1 MKKHIGLMVMILVL
15 ILAALACQLPNITNP
30 STGNEDNT
38 QSSAKVLFQDDFSD
52 TSSGWDRI
60 SDAEGVNDYSDGGY
74 RIFVD
79 KQNWYFWS
87 NPGLTFTDVIIDVD
101 AKKIGGS
108 DENDYGVICRYK
120 DESNFY
126 FFTIASDGYYGIS
139 KIIDGDEYLVGMD
152 QLQFNDKVIKLGEA
166 SNHIRAE
173 CVGSSLTLTVNN
185 KVLSDVSDSDI
196 ASGDVGLI
204 AGTYDTP
211 GTDILFDNFTV
222 TKP

>member
-1 MKKHIGLMVMILVL
+1 MKKQVGMMMMIVVLV
-15 ILAALACQLPNITNP
+15 LAALACQLPNITSPTNGGDDG
-30 STGNEDNT
+30 STT
-38 QSSAKVLFQDDFSD
+38 STKVLFQDDFSD
-52 TSSGWDRI
+52 TGSGWDQI
-60 SDAEGVNDYSDGGY
+60 SDAEGINDYADGGY

-79 KQNWYFWS
+79 KLNWYFWS
-87 NPGLTFTDVIIDVD
+87 NPGLNFSDVIIDVD
-101 AKKIGGS
+101 AKKIGGP

-152 QLQFNDKVIKLGEA
+152 QLQFNDKVIKLGAA
-166 SNHIRAE
+166 SNHIQAE
-173 CVGSSLTLTVNN
+173 CNGSNLTLTVNN
-185 KVLSDVSDSDI
+185 KILSDVSDSDLT
-196 ASGDVGLI
+196 AGDVGLI
-204 AGTYDTP
+204 AGTYDTT